1 MYRLIR
7 FGTTNLEYLN
17 QIDSIGS
24 GQTPVSFMTLPEGGA
39 LDGYG
44 GRQKSPGTVE
54 RSKTVRL
61 WASTE
66 SALESIFFDILA
78 QRGKRDKLYRR
89 TSQGDIHWMY
99 ARLAEVQG
107 GRSYEQTKFRRVQ
120 DVGLMFVGQ
129 EANWRG
135 YYGGEWILDDGI
147 YLDSAYRLDSSELH
161 HFTTSPFS
169 FTITVGSANDKG
181 RMPVRLMRIIISNVL
196 YSISDITIARSSG
209 ESLFYDGSVSAEG
222 PINGTLII
230 DTSLMMV
237 TCSDDAD
244 AYDNLTFTPTADMAS
259 WFTLQPG
266 SNTITVTY
274 TGDGRFVHIYFEYFE
289 AWA

>member
-24 GQTPVSFMTLPEGGA
+24 GQTPVNFMILPEGGA

-66 SALESIFFDILA
+66 SALESIFLDILS
-78 QRGKRDKLYRR
+78 QRGKRDRLLRR
-89 TSQGDIHWMY
+89 TSQGDYHWMY
-99 ARLAEVQG
+99 ARLVEVQG
-107 GRSYEQTKFRRVQ
+107 GRSFEQTKFRRVQ

-129 EANWRG
+129 EANWKGFYRT
-135 YYGGEWILDDGI
+135 EWELDDGI
-147 YLDSAYRLDSSELH
+147 YLDSCYRLDSSEVHALTSSP
-161 HFTTSPFS
+161 TT
-169 FTITVGSANDKG
+169 FTITVGSASDKG
-181 RMPVRLMRIIISNVL
+181 RMPVRGVKMIVAAGDAGMSA
-196 YSISDITIARSSG
+196 ITIARSGG
-209 ESLFYDGSVSAEG
+209 ESLLYDDTVPSG
-222 PINGTLII
+222 GTLTI
-230 DTSLMMV
+230 DTGLMTV
-237 TCSDDAD
+237 SCTGESN
-244 AYDNLTFTPTADMAS
+244 AYDNLTFTATADMAA

-266 SNTITVTY
+266 SNDISVSF
-274 TGDGRFVHIYFEYFE
+274 TGGGTGRQIDFEFCE